1 MVTRN
6 QIKENLKLQ
15 TGLHLYKSG
24 QSKYWYVR
32 ILIPRTK
39 KFLRK
44 STAQTNRIDAT
55 KVAYELFQD
64 FMTQPTKYTK
74 IDAPNSFKFYAEKLI
89 EKQRR
94 EVKTGAKSARFLSDD
109 LKIINREDDGLLIYF
124 RDYPIDEITTS
135 AMRQYFDLLD
145 DNRDKPL
152 ASSTKNKHG
161 VILSKTFKMA
171 AEFDAIKE
179 IPLIPN
185 FSVTDNPRVTF
196 EESEYKEFLSSIK
209 KCIKKGDVVRGHK
222 ITDEFYYFVCIIVH
236 SYLRPTDREAF
247 ALKHKDISAND
258 DGTINLRVTKGKT
271 GFRQSFSTE
280 SGSDF
285 YNHLRKINSD
295 YARPNNFLFLPK
307 MENRT
312 HANRTFQR
320 MFNYV
325 LETHNLK
332 LDKDGQP
339 RTTYSLRHYAL
350 QTRLNK
356 SGGKV
361 NIYDL
366 ARNAGTS
373 VNQLERFYLKR
384 MKVSQKQRENLNRFA
399 STE

>member
-1 MVTRN
+1 MSINKSTDT
-6 QIKENLKLQ
+6 IKLQ
-15 TGLHLYKSG
+15 TGLHLYKTGRS
-24 QSKYWYVR
+24 QYWYVR
-32 ILIPRTK
+32 ILIPKTK
-39 KFLRK
+39 KRISR
-44 STAQTNRIDAT
+44 STEETSRVEAK
-55 KVAYELFQD
+55 KVAYEIYSD
-64 FMTQPTKYTK
+64 FMTKPTKYSK
-74 IDAPNSFKFYAEKLI
+74 IDAPNLFKVYVEKLI
-89 EKQRR
+89 DKQKR
-94 EVKTGAKSARFLSDD
+94 EVETGTKSARFLKDD
-109 LKIINREDDGLLIYF
+109 LKIINREDDGLLTHF
-124 RDYPIDEITTS
+124 SDYPIDKITTS
-135 AMRQYFDLLD
+135 VMRDYFNLLD

-171 AEFDAIKE
+171 AEYDAIKE

-196 EESEYKEFLSSIK
+196 EENEYKQFLSSIK
-209 KCIKKGDVVRGHK
+209 KSIESGDVVRGHK
-222 ITDEFYYFVCIIVH
+222 VTEEFYYFVLIIVH

-247 ALKHKDISAND
+247 ALQHKDISPND
-258 DGTINLRVTKGKT
+258 DGTINLRVVKGKT

-280 SGSDF
+280 LGLEF
-285 YNHLRKINSD
+285 YNNLKRTNSD
-295 YARPNNFLFLPK
+295 NTQPNDYLFLPK
-307 MENRT
+307 MKNRT

-320 MFNYV
+320 IFNYV
-325 LETHNLK
+325 LETHDLK
-332 LDKDGQP
+332 LDQDGQP

-384 MKVSQKQRENLNRFA
+384 MKVSKSQRENLNRYD

>member
-1 MVTRN
+1 
-6 QIKENLKLQ
+6 
-15 TGLHLYKSG
+15 
-24 QSKYWYVR
+24 
-32 ILIPRTK
+32 
-39 KFLRK
+39 
-44 STAQTNRIDAT
+44 
-55 KVAYELFQD
+55 
-64 FMTQPTKYTK
+64 
-74 IDAPNSFKFYAEKLI
+74 
-89 EKQRR
+89 
-94 EVKTGAKSARFLSDD
+94 
-109 LKIINREDDGLLIYF
+109 
-124 RDYPIDEITTS
+124 
-135 AMRQYFDLLD
+135 
-145 DNRDKPL
+145 
-152 ASSTKNKHG
+152 
-161 VILSKTFKMA
+161 MA

-196 EESEYKEFLSSIK
+196 EESEFKKFLSSIK

-247 ALKHKDISAND
+247 ALQHKDITAND

-285 YNHLRKINSD
+285 YNHLRKINND

-307 MENRT
+307 MESRN

-332 LDKDGQP
+332 LDQDGQP

-384 MKVSQKQRENLNRFA
+384 MKVSKKQRENLNRFD